1 MILTVTAN
9 PTIDKVYFVNEL
21 RPGEVHRPMRMT
33 ASAGGKG
40 INVAKVAHT
49 LGESVLAMGFVGGYT
64 GCFVVEQVCSL
75 GIEADFTPVAGET
88 RTNVNISDASGRS
101 TELLEAGPAVSDTE
115 RDAFYGQY
123 EKQLKRADI
132 VCLSGSLPK
141 GLDGSFYAKLIAM
154 AKAQGKRV
162 IVDSVEDVRRCAPFM
177 IKPNKDEIGEA
188 DIKKALL
195 SMREQGIELPLTT
208 MGKDGALA
216 LIDGQFLKFTP
227 PVVTV
232 KNAVGSGD
240 STVAGIAV
248 GLCRGL
254 SYVDA
259 IRLGMAAGVANT
271 QFEQTGR
278 VSVELIDRYIKL
290 IQTEELV

>member
-9 PTIDKVYFVNEL
+9 PTIDKVYFVDEL
-21 RPGEVHRPMRMT
+21 RPGEVHRPTHMT

-49 LGESVLAMGFVGGYT
+49 LGESVLAMGFVGGYA
-64 GCFVVEQVCSL
+64 GRFVVEQVRAF
-75 GIEADFTPVAGET
+75 GIETDFTLVAGET
-88 RTNVNISDASGRS
+88 RTNTNISDASGRS
-101 TELLEAGPAVSDTE
+101 TELLEAGPTVSAAE
-115 RDAFYGQY
+115 RDAFYKQY

-162 IVDSVEDVRRCAPFM
+162 IVDSVVDVRRCAPFM
-177 IKPNKDEIGEA
+177 IKPNKDEIGDA

-227 PVVTV
+227 PAVAV

-248 GLCRGL
+248 GLCRGM
-254 SYVDA
+254 SYADA
-259 IRLGMAAGVANT
+259 VRLGMAAGVANT

>member
-9 PTIDKVYFVNEL
+9 PTIDKVYFVDEL
-21 RPGEVHRPMRMT
+21 RPGEVHRPTHMT

-64 GCFVVEQVCSL
+64 GRFVVEQVRVL
-75 GIEADFTPVAGET
+75 GIEADFTQVAGET
-88 RTNVNISDASGRS
+88 RTNTNISDASGRS
-101 TELLEAGPAVSDTE
+101 TELLEAGPTVSAAE
-115 RDAFYGQY
+115 RDAFYKQY

-141 GLDGSFYAKLIAM
+141 GLDGSFYAKLIVM

-177 IKPNKDEIGEA
+177 IKPNKDEIGDA

-216 LIDGQFLKFTP
+216 LIDGQFVRFIP
-227 PVVTV
+227 PAVAV

-254 SYVDA
+254 SYADA
-259 IRLGMAAGVANT
+259 VRLGMAAGVANT

>member
-1 MILTVTAN
+1 L
-9 PTIDKVYFVNEL
+9 
-21 RPGEVHRPMRMT
+21 
-33 ASAGGKG
+33 
-40 INVAKVAHT
+40 
-49 LGESVLAMGFVGGYT
+49 VGGYA
-64 GCFVVEQVCSL
+64 GRFVVEQVRAF
-75 GIEADFTPVAGET
+75 GIETDFTLVAGET
-88 RTNVNISDASGRS
+88 RTNTNISDASGRS
-101 TELLEAGPAVSDTE
+101 TELLEAGPTVSDTE
-115 RDAFYGQY
+115 RDTFYGQY

-132 VCLSGSLPK
+132 VCLAGSLPK

-195 SMREQGIELPLTT
+195 SLREQGIELPLTT

-248 GLCRGL
+248 GLCRGM
-254 SYVDA
+254 SYADA
-259 IRLGMAAGVANT
+259 VRLGMAAGVANT

>member
-64 GCFVVEQVCSL
+64 GRFVVEQVRTL
-75 GIEADFTPVAGET
+75 GIETDFTEVAGET
-88 RTNVNISDASGRS
+88 RVNVNISDASGRS
-101 TELLEAGPAVSDTE
+101 TELLEAGPAVSAAE

-123 EKQLKRADI
+123 EKQLGRADI

-177 IKPNKDEIGEA
+177 IKPNKDEIGDA

-216 LIDGQFLKFTP
+216 LIDGQFVRFIP
-227 PVVTV
+227 PAVAV

-248 GLCRGL
+248 GLCRGM
-254 SYVDA
+254 SYADA
-259 IRLGMAAGVANT
+259 VRLGMAAGVANT

>member
-1 MILTVTAN
+1 LDVTF
-9 PTIDKVYFVNEL
+9 Y
-21 RPGEVHRPMRMT
+21 
-33 ASAGGKG
+33 
-40 INVAKVAHT
+40 
-49 LGESVLAMGFVGGYT
+49 
-64 GCFVVEQVCSL
+64 EQ
-75 GIEADFTPVAGET
+75 
-88 RTNVNISDASGRS
+88 
-101 TELLEAGPAVSDTE
+101 
-115 RDAFYGQY
+115 
-123 EKQLKRADI
+123 
-132 VCLSGSLPK
+132 
-141 GLDGSFYAKLIAM
+141 LIAS

-177 IKPNKDEIGEA
+177 IKPNKDEIGDA

-208 MGKDGALA
+208 VGKDGALA

-227 PVVTV
+227 PAVAV
-232 KNAVGSGD
+232 KKAVGSGD

-248 GLCRGL
+248 GLCRGM
-254 SYVDA
+254 SYADA
-259 IRLGMAAGVANT
+259 VRLGMAAGVANT

>member
-9 PTIDKVYFVNEL
+9 PTIDKVYFVDEL
-21 RPGEVHRPMRMT
+21 RPGEVHRPTYMT

-64 GCFVVEQVCSL
+64 GRFVVEQVRSL
-75 GIEADFTPVAGET
+75 GIEADFTEVTGET
-88 RTNVNISDASGRS
+88 RVNVNISDASGRS
-101 TELLEAGPAVSDTE
+101 TELLETGPAVSDAE

-162 IVDSVEDVRRCAPFM
+162 IVDSVVDVRHCAPFM
-177 IKPNKDEIGEA
+177 IKPNKDEIGDA

-248 GLCRGL
+248 GLCRGM
-254 SYVDA
+254 SYADA
-259 IRLGMAAGVANT
+259 VRLGMAAGVANT